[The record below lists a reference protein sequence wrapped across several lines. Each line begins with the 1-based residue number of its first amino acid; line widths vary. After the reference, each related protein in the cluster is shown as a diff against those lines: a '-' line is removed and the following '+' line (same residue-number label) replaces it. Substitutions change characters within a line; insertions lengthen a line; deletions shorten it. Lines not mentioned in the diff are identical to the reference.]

1 MQSVKVRRSGI
12 SAGEAADV
20 LLYQLG
26 DGYEVE
32 ADGENV
38 LLVRKGMARAK
49 VSMRAESGGTV
60 FDVSG
65 EGTSVLPLFKLVT
78 KLVNDNGIAKKT
90 STAID
95 EAVAFRDDS

>member
-12 SAGEAADV
+12 SAEGAADV
-20 LLYQLG
+20 LRSQLG
-26 DGYEVE
+26 DGYEVKT
-32 ADGENV
+32 DGEGV

-65 EGTSVLPLFKLVT
+65 EGTSVLPLFKFIT
-78 KLVNDNGIAKKT
+78 KMVNDNGIAKKT

-95 EAVAFRDDS
+95 EAVGFRDDS